1 MIRRFQVHFP
11 HDVQKETIK
20 KAKQINL
27 GSLLSK
33 EIKALAFLDTPVAPI
48 LQKDIKA
55 LEFLD
60 KKVF

>member
-11 HDVQKETIK
+11 QEARSENTEKTKHIS
-20 KAKQINL
+20 L
-27 GSLLSK
+27 GCLLSK
-33 EIKALAFLDTPVAPI
+33 E
-48 LQKDIKA
+48 IKA

>member
-11 HDVQKETIK
+11 QKTRSENTEK
-20 KAKQINL
+20 TKQINL

-48 LQKDIKA
+48 LKKEIKA